1 MRILCLDVGD
11 ERIGLALSDE
21 LGMVARPL
29 EIVRRVAGPASFRR
43 MVALCEKHGVERIVV
58 GLPLLMDGSPGKQVQ
73 STEAYVA
80 GLRTHTD
87 LPITYWDERLSSQK
101 ADAIIAQNRQRR
113 KQPTHNDAVAAAVIL
128 QEYLDR
134 QDPYSCPDASKA
146 AC

>member
-29 EIVRRVAGPASFRR
+29 EIVGRVAGPASFRR
-43 MVALCEKHGVERIVV
+43 ILALCEQHRVQRIIV
-58 GLPLLMDGSPGKQVQ
+58 GLPVLMDGSSGKQVQ

-87 LPITYWDERLSSQK
+87 LPIAYWDERLSSQK
-101 ADAIIAQNRQRR
+101 ADAIIAQNRRR
-113 KQPTHNDAVAAAVIL
+113 RRQPTHNDAVAAAVIL

-134 QDPYSCPDASKA
+134 QDRCSCPDASKA